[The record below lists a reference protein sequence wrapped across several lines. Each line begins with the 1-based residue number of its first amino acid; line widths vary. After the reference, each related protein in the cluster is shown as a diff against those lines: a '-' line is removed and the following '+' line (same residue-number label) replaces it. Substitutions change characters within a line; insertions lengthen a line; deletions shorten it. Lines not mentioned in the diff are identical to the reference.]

1 MSIDLSET
9 HLTLKASMPDGSV
22 AVFDHDLFSDVVPDD
37 YTLRVVPVKVELKLK
52 KKKHVH
58 WESVIKPDPE
68 AATPAPRPQR
78 TQKDWDKL
86 CTFSLGHASGG
97 GRNSSPPPPHP
108 LSRHSLPILL
118 SPPPFP
124 FPFPS
129 SFSSSASSFSSSSS
143 PFALLFDLLCN
154 QPKKWR
160 KRRRRRNLREKQ
172 HCSSS
177 SSKSTAMVRM
187 DGIATPQ
194 NQATEM
200 LSRVLIW
207 RVLLSCSLSLSTSL
221 CALGFFAGNED
232 VKRAMMKSYVESNG
246 TVLSTNWD
254 EVKQKTVL

>member
-1 MSIDLSET
+1 MSEVAQSTVRHNFYQSNNEVCISFVLKKLREEDVSIDLSET

-86 CTFSLGHASGG
+86 SKEVEEEEKKEKPEGEA
-97 GRNSSPPPPHP
+97 
-108 LSRHSLPILL
+108 
-118 SPPPFP
+118 
-124 FPFPS
+124 
-129 SFSSSASSFSSSSS
+129 
-143 PFALLFDLLCN
+143 ALQQLFQQIYGD
-154 QPKKWR
+154 
-160 KRRRRRNLREKQ
+160 
-172 HCSSS
+172 
-177 SSKSTAMVRM
+177 
-187 DGIATPQ
+187 
-194 NQATEM
+194 
-200 LSRVLIW
+200 
-207 RVLLSCSLSLSTSL
+207 
-221 CALGFFAGNED
+221 GNED

-254 EVKQKTVL
+254 EVKQKTVETKPPDGCEFKKF